1 MTSHGIQV
9 LSITT
14 LLILLLSVVPLA
26 NADGGQE
33 QPSEYAFLPSWS
45 GNLAS
50 DLDPS
55 GENSQ
60 NGLEFSNHDFDDE
73 GNLYYAES
81 EDYGNWMNGQYYF
94 NNQRGIHIVKID
106 TNQQVE
112 YSEIIT
118 CSNYCNN
125 PDYLYSKV
133 VGMHVIDED
142 RFYITISTYYTYL
155 SFDGSQYGSSQ
166 RNLITAF
173 FDSGAWSW
181 IDVEQYS
188 SGYGYQ
194 KIQYMELDDIGN
206 LYMVRSDGN
215 SGSWSE
221 YSIASYSPNGT
232 NWVRT
237 LELPYQSPT
246 YSYIPPLF
254 DIDENGIHGFFTIP
268 NQMKYDSQTVNC
280 PTYGENGYCHL
291 WLSINEDGVKT
302 SAVGSPYSSIF
313 FTRMIVQ
320 NNSLYLSGNT
330 LDYVVNSNTE
340 SNFSNQKISH
350 SPRYA
355 QYLAVMESDG
365 TWGYNVAVNQLS
377 NSYAQYGYLIDV
389 TSEGNMIFHALYSE
403 TVSIDGTI
411 ITNSSNADVEAI
423 IISIHPDDGLN
434 WFTRIG
440 FTNANSLPISMKSD
454 GSTVT
459 FLATDPNN
467 GLIFFDYDGN
477 LDWSSTTSTSGNYIF
492 WVETGNGEIVD
503 VESTGADIVYGR
515 SPAGGLLAGSG
526 QYIYYYMPDYDGD
539 NIGTEDNCPDV
550 FNPDQSDYNSDG
562 FGDACDE
569 DDDSDGVLDY
579 NDLCPKGTTE
589 WVSDSIN
596 DFDGDGCK
604 DSEEEDNDDDNDG
617 VPDFRDSCQ
626 YGISGAS
633 NDLDGDG
640 CKDYEDDDDDGD
652 LVRDESDL
660 CVDGVIDWSSGT
672 LTDHDGDGCKDDDEE
687 DKDDDNDGVADSI
700 DSCPRGATNWP
711 SNINT
716 DFDGDGCKDGFEDED
731 DDGDGI
737 TNVLDSCPDSFGEV
751 NAQGCSASQTLQ
763 ENVGSN
769 IVYYVCSSGSVVVLD
784 PEDCPDDSTNPIPDN
799 NGDVDED
806 TFYFV
811 CPGGSDVVTDLS
823 ECEGSIVGG
832 TSNLTLVVDPSSN
845 ASSDY
850 ITCAGGAAIVLDSA
864 NCPENFEAENV
875 ANQDDSVASGGMI
888 LFFIAGTFVMST
900 VALLAVLL
908 RKQSPVETSFASV
921 DSTEKYFKEE
931 PSITQEA
938 PTLPSP
944 PPSKTTIATKP
955 SPEMIGTSH
964 EGKEWIEWPE
974 NSGNHFYRELGFG
987 GDWTKYE

>member
-1 MTSHGIQV
+1 MRTQLIVITV
-9 LSITT
+9 LSILITST
-14 LLILLLSVVPLA
+14 LPLV

-33 QPSEYAFLPSWS
+33 QPPEYAFLPSWN

-55 GENSQ
+55 GESVA
-60 NGLEFSNHDFDDE
+60 NGFKFSNHDFDDQ

-94 NNQRGIHIVKID
+94 SNQRGIHIIKID
-106 TNQQVE
+106 ANQQVE
-112 YSEIIT
+112 YSEVIS
-118 CSNYCNN
+118 CSSYCNN
-125 PDYLYSKV
+125 ADYVYSKII
-133 VGMHVIDED
+133 GMHVVDED
-142 RFYITISTYYTYL
+142 RFYISLSTYNTNLY
-155 SFDGSQYGSSQ
+155 FDGSQYVSNQ

-173 FDSGAWSW
+173 YDSGTWSW
-181 IDVEQYS
+181 VDVEQIP

-194 KIQYMELDDIGN
+194 KIKHMQLDDSGN
-206 LYMVRSDGN
+206 LYIVKADSTSGN
-215 SGSWSE
+215 WQE
-221 YSIASYSPNGT
+221 YSITSYSPNGT

-237 LELPYQSPT
+237 FELPYESPT
-246 YSYIPPLF
+246 YNYMAPLF
-254 DIDENGIHGFFTIP
+254 DIDENGLHGLFTIP
-268 NQMKYDSQTVNC
+268 NQMKYDSQTLNC
-280 PTYGENGYCHL
+280 PTSGENGYCHL
-291 WLSINEDGVKT
+291 WLSIDESGVKT
-302 SAVGSPYSSIF
+302 STVGSPYSSINF
-313 FTRMIVQ
+313 NRMIVH
-320 NNSLYLSGNT
+320 NDSLYLSGET
-330 LDYVVNSNTE
+330 TDYVVSSNTE

-350 SPRYA
+350 SPRRA

-365 TWGYNVAVNQLS
+365 TWGYHIAVNELQT
-377 NSYAQYGYLIDV
+377 YYQYGYLIDV
-389 TSEGNMIFHALYSE
+389 TDEGDMIFHAIYNDP
-403 TVSIDGTI
+403 VSIGTTS
-411 ITNSSNADVEAI
+411 ITTQTNADLESI
-423 IISIHPDDGLN
+423 ILSIHPDTGLN
-434 WFTRIG
+434 WFTGIG
-440 FTNANSLPISMKSD
+440 FTNANFLPIDMNSD

-459 FLATDPNN
+459 FVAEDPNN
-467 GLIFFDYDGN
+467 GQIFFEYDGD
-477 LDWSSTTSTSGNYIF
+477 LDWSSSTSTSGNYIF
-492 WVETGNGEIVD
+492 WVETENGDIVD
-503 VESTGADIVYGR
+503 IESTNAEMVYSR
-515 SPAGGLLAGSG
+515 SPGGGLLAGVG
-526 QYIYYYMPDYDGD
+526 QNIYYFMPDYDGD

-550 FNPDQSDYNSDG
+550 YNPDQSDYNG
-562 FGDACDE
+562 NGLGDACDD
-569 DDDSDGVLDY
+569 DDDSDGVFDFD
-579 NDLCPKGTTE
+579 DLCPEGTTG
-589 WVSDSIN
+589 WISDSIN

-604 DSEEEDNDDDNDG
+604 DAEEEDNDDDNDG
-617 VPDFRDSCQ
+617 IPDFRDSCQ
-626 YGISGAS
+626 YGIGGAL

-640 CKDYEDDDDDGD
+640 CKDSEDDDDDGD

-700 DSCPRGATNWP
+700 DTCPRGATNWP

-763 ENVGSN
+763 ENGGSN

-784 PEDCPDDSTNPIPDN
+784 PEDCPDASSNPTPNDN
-799 NGDVDED
+799 GNVDDD

-832 TSNLTLVVDPSSN
+832 TSNLTLVIDPSSN

-850 ITCAGGAAIVLDSA
+850 ITCDGGQAIVLDRS
-864 NCPENFEAENV
+864 NCPENIETENL
-875 ANQDDSVASGGMI
+875 ASQDDSVAGGGMM
-888 LFFIAGTFVMST
+888 LFFVAGTFVMST

-908 RKQSPVETSFASV
+908 RKQSPAETSFAPV

-931 PSITQEA
+931 PSLPQEA

-944 PPSKTTIATKP
+944 PPSKTSVATEP
-955 SPEMIGTSH
+955 SPDMIGTSH

-987 GDWTKYE
+987 GNWTKYE